1 MKYLRLKKN
10 TDIQKLFKRGKRAY
24 SNALTAV
31 YMPSDELKMAVIV
44 SKKHGKAVKR
54 NRLKR
59 VIRAAYDRNVEVLED
74 AYSVVVL
81 PKAGG
86 EIKFAD
92 AERELVSCFRRMN
105 SSCQRSKD
113 S

>member
-1 MKYLRLKKN
+1 MRYTRLKKN
-10 TDIQKLFKRGKRAY
+10 TDFRKLFKRGKRVFSPHITLLYAPARVHAMGI
-24 SNALTAV
+24 ALT
-31 YMPSDELKMAVIV
+31 
-44 SKKHGKAVKR
+44 KKHGKAVKR

-59 VIRAAYDRNVEVLED
+59 VIRAAYDRNVEVLD
-74 AYSVVVL
+74 AAYSVVVL

>member
-54 NRLKR
+54 NRIKR
-59 VIRAAYDRNVEVLED
+59 LVRRAFFLTCERAPFACSIAL
-74 AYSVVVL
+74 L
-81 PKAGG
+81 PKVSEEYSLAA
-86 EIKFAD
+86 F
-92 AERELVSCFRRMN
+92 ERSLLSCFKRM
-105 SSCQRSKD
+105 K
-113 S
+113 